1 MQLARYFRLRSLKSR
16 LAVWVILPS
25 VLVVGL
31 DLLVSL
37 HNSEQIARL
46 VQQQLLHGAA
56 TMISEQLTDNEGAYE
71 ISVPPAAFELLKNRF
86 RDRVTYAIHAPDGRL
101 IAGDASLAP
110 YTGEFGPEWE
120 DFFISTL
127 RGEAVRVIAY
137 SYVIPSSAQGDMVI
151 TQVAQT
157 LRNYEQFR
165 DDLLYSTLRR
175 HLHLLA
181 VIYFFLFVA
190 YRWMIKPLFQFS
202 AALEA
207 RQPGS
212 LEKFDEDAAP
222 KELATV
228 IHALNDYVQRLNHT
242 LQSYEKFVADT
253 AHHLRNSFA
262 VIDSQVNFAR
272 RAAITGNAPPQDV
285 LGAIQATLARCTRVI
300 NQLLMLAV
308 LDQKQKTAAPAGA
321 VPLAGIVTEV
331 IEELAPLGLQKDI
344 ELGVDQLD
352 PDVCVNAPPRLLREV
367 LTNVVGN
374 AIQHMKR
381 AGHILVSVEA
391 TGQVARLT
399 VTDNGVGIA
408 ESLRERVFE
417 RFYRVDESSAG
428 GSGLGMAIVKE
439 ICDSLDATVT
449 LASPPDGQG
458 LQVIIQFPMAEPVST
473 MPSQSL

>member
-1 MQLARYFRLRSLKSR
+1 MRLARYFRLRSLKSR

-31 DLLVSL
+31 DLFVSL

-86 RDRVTYAIHAPDGRL
+86 RDRVAYAIHAPDGRL

-110 YTGEFGPEWE
+110 YTGEFGPEGE

-285 LGAIQATLARCTRVI
+285 LGVIQATLARCTRVI

-321 VPLAGIVTEV
+321 VPLAGVVTEV

-473 MPSQSL
+473 MPSQRL

>member
-56 TMISEQLTDNEGAYE
+56 TMISEQLTVNEGAYE
-71 ISVPPAAFELLKNRF
+71 ISVPPAAFELLKNQF
-86 RDRVTYAIHAPDGRL
+86 RDRVAYAIHAPDGRL

-110 YTGEFGPEWE
+110 YTGEFGPEGE

-127 RGEAVRVIAY
+127 RDEAVRVIAY

-262 VIDSQVNFAR
+262 VIDSQVNFVR

-308 LDQKQKTAAPAGA
+308 LDQKQKTAVPAGA

-399 VTDNGVGIA
+399 VTDNGVGID

-439 ICDSLDATVT
+439 ICDSLGAEVT
-449 LASPPDGQG
+449 LISPPDGAG
-458 LQVIIQFPMAEPVST
+458 LQVLIQFPLAKPVST
-473 MPSQSL
+473 ALSSRV

>member
-1 MQLARYFRLRSLKSR
+1 MRLARYFRLRSLKSR

-31 DLLVSL
+31 DLFVSL

-86 RDRVTYAIHAPDGRL
+86 RDRVAYAIHAPDGRL

-110 YTGEFGPEWE
+110 YTREFGPEGE

-308 LDQKQKTAAPAGA
+308 LDQKQKTAAPAEA

>member
-1 MQLARYFRLRSLKSR
+1 MRLARYFRLRSLKSR

-86 RDRVTYAIHAPDGRL
+86 RDRVAYAIHAPDGRL

-110 YTGEFGPEWE
+110 YTGEFGPEGE

-308 LDQKQKTAAPAGA
+308 LDQKQKTAAPTGA

-391 TGQVARLT
+391 TGQVAQLT
-399 VTDNGVGIA
+399 VTDNGVGIV

-417 RFYRVDESSAG
+417 RFYRRNQQVA
-428 GSGLGMAIVKE
+428 GSGLGLAIVGE
-439 ICDSLDATVT
+439 ICRAHLAHIT
-449 LASPPDGQG
+449 LHDGAQAG
-458 LQVIIQFPMAEPVST
+458 LKVRVSFIAG
-473 MPSQSL
+473 

>member
-1 MQLARYFRLRSLKSR
+1 MRLARYFRLRSLKSR

-31 DLLVSL
+31 DLFVSL

-86 RDRVTYAIHAPDGRL
+86 RDRVAYAIHAPDGRL

-110 YTGEFGPEWE
+110 YTGEFGPEGE

-285 LGAIQATLARCTRVI
+285 LGVIQATLARCTRVI

-321 VPLAGIVTEV
+321 VPLAGVVTEV